1 MGRPLEGKR
10 ILVVEDDYL
19 LAEAVCEVL
28 RHAGALPIGPVGNA
42 ALAIKAA
49 STEALD
55 GVLLDVKLQ
64 DTNGLKVA
72 DYLRSKKVPFLLSTV
87 YLKEALHAGLRAAPQ
102 IAKPAS
108 PSDLVEAAVA
118 VFGGHGDE
126 K

>member
-1 MGRPLEGKR
+1 MGGPLEGKR

-28 RHAGALPIGPVGNA
+28 RDAGAMPIGPVGNA
-42 ALAIKAA
+42 ALAIKVA

-64 DTNGLKVA
+64 ETNGSRVA
-72 DYLRSKKVPFLLSTV
+72 AYLRSKKVPFLLLTGYSN
-87 YLKEALHAGLRAAPQ
+87 EALDAGLRAAPHL
-102 IAKPAS
+102 AKPAA
-108 PSDLVEAAVA
+108 PGDLVEAAVA